1 MSLRYDEL
9 SKDAEAF
16 AVFTGLPLDLFRTM
30 LPGLLATFEA
40 QRLDRLDRP
49 DRQRAIGGGDD
60 FDLTPADQLVL
71 ALVHLKRATT
81 YREMAYHFG
90 VSIATVSRVI
100 ARCLPV
106 LDADA
111 GGQVVVP
118 ADDDDT
124 EPPES
129 AKRPR
134 KKRRAPCLKHLP
146 KRIAV
151 IDSFEQPIRRPKYQQ
166 KRYYS
171 GKKKRHT
178 IEVQLTADEAT
189 GRVIAVSDGVPGP
202 RADIVLLKESGVL
215 EELPAG
221 FGVMGD
227 SGYQGMGEA
236 GGERVCVS
244 PRKKPR
250 GKERPAADRA
260 FNRALSRRRVVV
272 EHTIGRMRR
281 FALLSVVF
289 RHHKK
294 RYDIRVRAVA
304 GLVNRLIDYSMA
316 A

>member
-1 MSLRYDEL
+1 MSLRFDDL
-9 SKDAEAF
+9 SRNPEAF
-16 AVFTGLPLDLFRTM
+16 AVFTGLPLDLFRSM
-30 LPGLLATFEA
+30 LPGLLDIFEA
-40 QRLDRLDRP
+40 QRLERLYRP
-49 DRQRAIGGGDD
+49 DRRRAIGGGDD
-60 FDLTPADQLVL
+60 FDLTPTDQLVL
-71 ALVHLKRATT
+71 TLVHLKRATT

-90 VSIATVSRVI
+90 VSIATVRRVI

-111 GGQVVVP
+111 GEQVQMP
-118 ADDDDT
+118 ADDT
-124 EPPES
+124 PPPES
-129 AKRPR
+129 PERPR

-146 KRIAV
+146 KRNAV
-151 IDSFEQPIRRPKYQQ
+151 VDSFEQPIRRPRYQR

-178 IEVQLTADEAT
+178 LKVQLAVDELT
-189 GRVIAVSDGVPGP
+189 GKVIDVSGSVPGP
-202 RADIVLLKESGVL
+202 RPDIKLLKESKVL

-221 FGVMGD
+221 VGMMGD
-227 SGYQGMGEA
+227 SGYQGMGA
-236 GGERVCVS
+236 MGGERVCVS

-250 GKERPAADRA
+250 GQERPAADKV

-281 FALLSVVF
+281 FTLLSVVF